1 MKRALLPIS
10 ACCLALALA
19 SCGDDDDQTTAAGST
34 ETSPSSTTTATA
46 AQGQP
51 SGELTADGVGAI
63 TVGSSAEEMKAAFGA
78 PTTKEEFASG
88 CEADPGA
95 APSVQYSYTFDDGRL
110 AISFNA
116 DTGEMTT
123 YLTDSAHFAT
133 EHGDR
138 VGDDWEKLTESWGAA
153 LDPIVLGTEK
163 PSPESGVYKVG
174 LDGENQLVF
183 DLADRTVT
191 RISGGEIQVCE

>member
-1 MKRALLPIS
+1 MRRALLPVS
-10 ACCLALALA
+10 ACCLALALSA
-19 SCGDDDDQTTAAGST
+19 CGDDEETTAAGST
-34 ETSPSSTTTATA
+34 ETSTSTTTTA
-46 AQGQP
+46 AQGRP

-63 TVGSSAEEMKAAFGA
+63 TVGSSPEEMKAEFGA
-78 PTTKEEFASG
+78 PTTEEEFDSA
-88 CEADPGA
+88 CEADPDA

-116 DTGEMTT
+116 DTDEMTT
-123 YLTDSAHFAT
+123 YFTDSAHLAT

-138 VGDDWEKLTESWGAA
+138 VGDDWQQLASSWGAA

-163 PSPESGVYKVG
+163 PSPEAGVYKVG

-183 DLADRTVT
+183 DLSGRKVT
-191 RISGGEIQVCE
+191 RISGGEIRICE